1 MIEMFREIIV
11 DGIPEWVLLQEQN
24 YISDVLWSLFLTPV
38 LKAALCPFEF
48 GELLFQDV
56 QIF

>member
-11 DGIPEWVLLQEQN
+11 DGIPEWALQQEQN

-38 LKAALCPFEF
+38 FEF
-48 GELLFQDV
+48 GKLIFQDV

>member
-11 DGIPEWVLLQEQN
+11 DGIPEWALQQEQN
-24 YISDVLWSLFLTPV
+24 YISVVLWSLFLTPV
-38 LKAALCPFEF
+38 LKTALCPFEF
-48 GELLFQDV
+48 GKMIFQDV